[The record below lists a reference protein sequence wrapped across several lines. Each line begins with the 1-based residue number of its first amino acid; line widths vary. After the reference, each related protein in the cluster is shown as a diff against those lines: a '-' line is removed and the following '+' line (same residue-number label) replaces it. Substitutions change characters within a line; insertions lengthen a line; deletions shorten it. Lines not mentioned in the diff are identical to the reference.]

1 MRARAIASLP
11 LLLACGGCAGWQSAL
26 DPQGPAARALGG
38 LLQGFTLV
46 LAGIWL
52 VVLLVLAAALW
63 RRPAVAQGQAR
74 RRSAIAVGAACAG
87 TVLVVSGLTLASYM
101 TTLAISAPGE
111 EPLVIRVRGLQWWW
125 EVTYPDASGQELVTA
140 NEIHIPVGRPVRI
153 ELSSAD
159 VIHSFWVPNLAGKQ
173 DMIPG
178 RDNVLTIQAGAAG
191 VHRGQCAEFCGLQHA
206 RMAFM
211 VIAEPP
217 EDFAR
222 WRAAQLADAAPP
234 AGEEEALGR
243 QVFEQTPCGACHTVR
258 GTTAR
263 GTNGPDLTHLASRAY
278 LAAGV
283 LPMTRGALAAWIA
296 DPQTIKPGN
305 NMPMVPL
312 AAGELQAVSAWLA
325 GLR

>member
-125 EVTYPDASGQELVTA
+125 EVTYPDASGQDLVTA

-211 VIAEPP
+211 RPARYRPGRFAAGCGAARGVGHAARMVGRIVDRRPQDHRPP
-217 EDFAR
+217 LHRHCLRVPGAS
-222 WRAAQLADAAPP
+222 AGAGAGDAAATCQP
-234 AGEEEALGR
+234 EARLSGR
-243 QVFEQTPCGACHTVR
+243 TSTTSSSQC
-258 GTTAR
+258 TAR
-263 GTNGPDLTHLASRAY
+263 T
-278 LAAGV
+278 
-283 LPMTRGALAAWIA
+283 
-296 DPQTIKPGN
+296 
-305 NMPMVPL
+305 
-312 AAGELQAVSAWLA
+312 
-325 GLR
+325 